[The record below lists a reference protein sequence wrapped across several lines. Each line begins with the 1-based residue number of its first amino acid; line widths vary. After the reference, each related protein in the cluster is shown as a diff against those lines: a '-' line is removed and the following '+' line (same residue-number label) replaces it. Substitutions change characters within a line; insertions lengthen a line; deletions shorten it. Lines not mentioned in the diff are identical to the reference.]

1 VDTHRF
7 KLDQLRDPFLS
18 LGVALTFMNL
28 GFLRHPW
35 KNALAS
41 LAVLGIGSSTV
52 AAQVAVT
59 NRFAGL
65 NRIIPDGQV
74 TGIADPHAL
83 SFTNTTFWQIT
94 NVQLTIRIDGG
105 FNGDLY
111 GYLVHDGGFAVLF
124 NREGRTSGHR
134 QGYSQAGFDI
144 TLADGGNDL
153 HFYQAFGFEL
163 NDHGQLTGTWAP
175 DGRRVDPA
183 GVNEN
188 AEPSAMFSS
197 FNGLN
202 PNGTWTLFL
211 ADLDFGEQATLVE
224 WSLSITAVPEPG
236 TIGLACIGGVMWLL
250 CRRRPHR
257 LADGRRDETARPC
270 QGRGCLL

>member
-1 VDTHRF
+1 MTQRF
-7 KLDQLRDPFLS
+7 LPHAWKILPAGFVI
-18 LGVALTFMNL
+18 LGAWL
-28 GFLRHPW
+28 GT
-35 KNALAS
+35 A
-41 LAVLGIGSSTV
+41 

-59 NRFAGL
+59 NRFGGL

-74 TGIADPHAL
+74 TGMADSHAL

-211 ADLDFGEQATLVE
+211 ADLDFGEQATLIE
-224 WSLSITAVPEPG
+224 WSLTITAVPEPG